1 MENLIQ
7 EPVRNTIVQPTL
19 KGTKIGNT
27 ASRLRPKSKK
37 SLSNFDKSSMYK
49 IQDPIEMSTVT
60 RRYFE
65 DLAKQKIIDGIIKRQ
80 NAMTPDNE
88 RMGIRYLQVYNKLN
102 TYTAYDFEHKIK
114 YFLYRGKND
123 TRFRT
128 YSTSNKEYSHWQP
141 FTNVEERT
149 EVFCNPSVYKEVK
162 RKDIDYLGTS
172 DPKILECKTS
182 QLKIPEYEV
191 SKIIENQ
198 SKPISQTIQNTN
210 VNFKISDEEKKSS
223 ENN

>member
-60 RRYFE
+60 RRYFD
-65 DLAKQKIIDGIIKRQ
+65 DLASKKIIEGIIKRQ

-88 RMGIRYLQVYNKLN
+88 RIGLRYKRVDKNSFKV
-102 TYTAYDFEHKIK
+102 YDFEYKISF
-114 YFLYRGKND
+114 YIHSVRGVKK
-123 TRFRT
+123 FAT
-128 YSTSNKEYSHWQP
+128 YDKKNKELGKFDA
-141 FTNVEERT
+141 FTDINERT
-149 EVFCNPSVYKEVK
+149 KVFIGDEYTNISRDE
-162 RKDIDYLGTS
+162 IDFRENS
-172 DPKILECKTS
+172 DPNIQRCKNYLIPKEKIAEVLYNQKFS
-182 QLKIPEYEV
+182 QP
-191 SKIIENQ
+191 
-198 SKPISQTIQNTN
+198 QTTQNTN
-210 VNFKISDEEKKSS
+210 VNVKISDEEKKSS

>member
-7 EPVRNTIVQPTL
+7 EPVRNTIIQPTL

-60 RRYFE
+60 RRYFD
-65 DLAKQKIIDGIIKRQ
+65 DLASKKIIEGIIKRQ

-88 RMGIRYLQVYNKLN
+88 RIGLRYKRVDKNSFKV
-102 TYTAYDFEHKIK
+102 YDFEYKISF
-114 YFLYRGKND
+114 YIHSVRGVKKFATYAKNHND
-123 TRFRT
+123 YGKFDDFSDINERT
-128 YSTSNKEYSHWQP
+128 KVFTSNEY
-141 FTNVEERT
+141 R
-149 EVFCNPSVYKEVK
+149 Y
-162 RKDIDYLGTS
+162 IDRDEIDFRENS
-172 DPKILECKTS
+172 DPNIQRCKNYLIPKEKIAEVLYNQKFS
-182 QLKIPEYEV
+182 QP
-191 SKIIENQ
+191 
-198 SKPISQTIQNTN
+198 QTTQNTN
-210 VNFKISDEEKKSS
+210 VNVKISDEEKKSS